1 MKRNE
6 RGAATVVEIF
16 QGRDGA
22 WYFHAVARNR
32 EKGTLSE
39 GYRRKA
45 SAVRGAGRWHPGIP
59 IRFLDA
65 IPVTARKAAAK

>member
-6 RGAATVVEIF
+6 RNAPTTVEVF

-32 EKGTLSE
+32 EKGTASE
-39 GYRRKA
+39 GYRRKS
-45 SAVRGAGRWHPGIP
+45 SAVRGAGRWHPGV
-59 IRFLDA
+59 
-65 IPVTARKAAAK
+65 PVTILTAVRPVPGAK